1 MTGQEKIL
9 ALRRTGRSPRTVWV
23 DDFPGNASDG
33 TSVSLAPQDVPE
45 QQDWRFLVGLTVLVS
60 GTCEARLFRI
70 AAACGAFAKRVIVN
84 VHGTEP
90 ARGQYGLPISPL
102 LKITDTDG
110 VLTWQA

>member
-9 ALRRTGRSPRTVWV
+9 AMRRAGSSPRTVWV
-23 DDFPGNASDG
+23 DDFASTPDG
-33 TSVSLAPQDVPE
+33 LTVSLAPRDVPE

-60 GTCEARLFRI
+60 GTCEVRLARI

-84 VHGTEP
+84 VHSPEP
-90 ARGQYGLPISPL
+90 ARGQHGLPTSPL

-110 VLTWQA
+110 VLTWPT